1 MMDYF
6 EIEGKDISSEEL
18 TIPKAV
24 EALGIVTKSNFCTLE
39 KVLLMDNGNETIV
52 FTSENEVPQFP
63 KNDIRKKERIGIEFS
78 KSDSNLPKIWALRK
92 SFPLIPHINLEINEY
107 PRSLCLYD
115 VSYDELKINWT
126 GFRLIERIREWLKL
140 SALGNLHQ
148 NDQPLEPLL
157 IANEGNIILPIGL
170 KNGDKLNVYC
180 TSQEPN
186 GSINLIATKN
196 NYPFLTHHPVH
207 FEVILGQPQN
217 HGVIRH
223 IPRNILELS
232 NFLLSAG
239 IDLKDYLSK
248 LVSTQKDIDA
258 DLNNKIIFIFYLP
271 KKRNEEDTVYSWDA
285 YGVYVFDTI
294 AELGLKLGILEK
306 FGSQLVK
313 LFNVGKASDSVFEE
327 LKVGIL
333 KPHFEFNKEMA
344 RRLNG
349 RKETDDPKIV
359 AIGLGAIGSE
369 IFMNCIRAGYGKWV
383 LIDDD
388 IFLPHN
394 MARHALG
401 YFDVGI
407 QKVER
412 LEHKANQILG
422 ENASKAI
429 VANIIKDN
437 SNETISAAFDD
448 ADIILDMTASTAAT
462 KSIAKINKTKA
473 RIVSIF
479 LNPSGSDLVVLAEDI
494 LKANK
499 IASIEVQY
507 YRALLYLDGFEK
519 HLHKE
524 QEPIRYSTSCRDLSS
539 TISQDDIAHH
549 SAIASKF
556 IKRLNSKKNASI
568 CIWTS
573 DDSCITTDRVDVKVF
588 DTVEIAIGDWTVIYD
603 KWLIEKIYS
612 ARSKK
617 LPNETGGI
625 LIGCHNMEE
634 KKVYAVDTILSPG
647 DSIEY
652 PTAYIRGIKDVR
664 SNLDIIEN
672 RTAGA
677 LSYIGEWHSHPEG
690 CSSKPS
696 QDDRTLFKWLKK
708 HMEDENLP
716 PLMLIAGANDD
727 FTFYLNSIK

>member
-1 MMDYF
+1 MTDYF
-6 EIEGKDISSEEL
+6 EIEGETINNEEL

-24 EALGIVTKSNFCTLE
+24 EALGIVTKSNFCNLE
-39 KVLLMDNGNETIV
+39 RILLLDNGNEVIV

-78 KSDSNLPKIWALRK
+78 KSDSQLPKIWALRK
-92 SFPLIPHINLEINEY
+92 SFPLIPHINLELKEY

-115 VSYDELKINWT
+115 ISYDELKINWT

-140 SALGNLHQ
+140 SALGSLHQ

-157 IANEGNIILPIGL
+157 IANEGNIIIPSGL

-180 TSQEPN
+180 ISQEPN

-196 NYPFLTHHPVH
+196 TYPFLTHHPVH
-207 FEVILGQPQN
+207 FELMLGQPQN

-223 IPRNILELS
+223 IPRNIKELS

-239 IDLKDYLSK
+239 VDLKDYLSK
-248 LVSTQKDIDA
+248 LVSTQKDIEA

-271 KKRNEEDTVYSWDA
+271 KKRNEEDTLYSWDA
-285 YGVYVFDTI
+285 YGVFMFDTI
-294 AELGLKLGILEK
+294 AEIGIKLGILEK
-306 FGSQLVK
+306 FGNKIVK
-313 LFNVGKASDSVFEE
+313 LFNVKKAPDSAFEE

-349 RKETDDPKIV
+349 RKEKNDPKIV

-394 MARHALG
+394 MARHDLG

-412 LEHKANQILG
+412 LEQKANQILG
-422 ENASKAI
+422 ESVSKAI
-429 VANIIKDN
+429 VANIIRDN
-437 SNETISAAFDD
+437 SNETISSAFEE

-462 KSIAKINKTKA
+462 KSIAKISKAQA

-479 LNPSGSDLVVLAEDI
+479 LNPSGSDLVI
-494 LKANK
+494 LSENDVKTNK
-499 IASIEVQY
+499 IASVEVQY
-507 YRALLYLDGFEK
+507 YRALLYVEGLEG
-519 HLHKE
+519 HLHKD
-524 QEPIRYSTSCRDLSS
+524 QERIRYSTSCRDLSS
-539 TISQDDIAHH
+539 TISQDDIAQH

-556 IKRLNSKKNASI
+556 IKRLSSQKEASI
-568 CIWTS
+568 SIWITDNKS
-573 DDSCITTDRVDVKVF
+573 LTTDRIDVNVF
-588 DTVEIAIGDWTVIYD
+588 DTIEIQMGEWTLIYD
-603 KWLIEKIYS
+603 KWLLDKIYH
-612 ARSKK
+612 ARSEK

-634 KKVYAVDTILSPG
+634 KRVYVVDTLLSPG

-664 SNLDIIEN
+664 KNLDKIES

-696 QDDRTLFKWLKK
+696 EDDKTLFKWLKK
-708 HMEDENLP
+708 HMDDENLP
-716 PLMLIAGANDD
+716 PLMLIAGSNKD
-727 FTFYLNSIK
+727 FTFYLNTIN